1 MLAAS
6 DRVALGRR
14 QSVSLLATAA
24 ILLAL
29 SACSL
34 PFTAVSPPPPTQTP
48 RPPLLPSP
56 MPLVLRSD
64 ELYPDESEQVGARIP
79 SFGSLPA
86 GAVLPPAPAGESER
100 DVMVALD
107 ARTVLRGELY
117 QFDTRLQPGILVLGT
132 ELGSWGRLPL
142 QLAEAGFVV
151 LVLKT
156 ETSTQARHVETSLQ
170 SLIAVSGV
178 DAGKIGVIGEARSAD
193 IALIACAVNSLCD
206 AVALLSPVSRETSLN
221 LIPSFGDRPL
231 LIVANRADAESFE
244 IAAVLSRAAQG
255 EVQLIETHGG
265 VGAAMLLSQ
274 PDLADLLVDWFAR
287 RLGRP

>member
-6 DRVALGRR
+6 NRVALGRR
-14 QSVSLLATAA
+14 ESVALLATAA
-24 ILLAL
+24 IVVAL
-29 SACSL
+29 SACLLPFSAISL
-34 PFTAVSPPPPTQTP
+34 PSPTQTP
-48 RPPLLPSP
+48 RPPILPSP
-56 MPLVLRSD
+56 TALVLRSD
-64 ELYPDESEQVGARIP
+64 ELYPDESDQVGSSIP
-79 SFGSLPA
+79 SYGSLPA

-107 ARTVLRGELY
+107 ARTVLRGELF
-117 QFDTRLQPGILVLGT
+117 QIDTRLQPGILVLGT

-231 LIVANRADAESFE
+231 ADRSEPRMR
-244 IAAVLSRAAQG
+244 SRLKRQ
-255 EVQLIETHGG
+255 
-265 VGAAMLLSQ
+265 
-274 PDLADLLVDWFAR
+274 R
-287 RLGRP
+287 C